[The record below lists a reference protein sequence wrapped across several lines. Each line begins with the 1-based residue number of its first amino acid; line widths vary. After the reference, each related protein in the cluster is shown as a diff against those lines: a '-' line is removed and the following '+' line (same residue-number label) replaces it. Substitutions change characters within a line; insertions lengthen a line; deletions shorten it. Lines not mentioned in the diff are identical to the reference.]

1 MDFELTA
8 AQQEIVRQVR
18 ALCEKFDDEYWRE
31 RDAKAE
37 FPHDFYAAVAKAGY
51 LGVAIPEA
59 YGGSGLGITEAAL
72 VMKEVA
78 GSGRGDGGGERGS
91 SFHLRRQPDRLPWHR
106 RAEAAL
112 PAASGAGRSAC
123 GVRGN

>member
-8 AQQEIVRQVR
+8 AQEEIVRQVR
-18 ALCEKFDDEYWRE
+18 SLCENFDDEYWRE
-31 RDAKAE
+31 HDAKAE

-72 VMKEVA
+72 VMQEV
-78 GSGRGDGGGERGS
+78 
-91 SFHLRRQPDRLPWHR
+91 
-106 RAEAAL
+106 
-112 PAASGAGRSAC
+112 AASGGAMAAASSIHLSFIGWRPIAFLC
-123 GVRGN
+123 T